1 MPHIYKLKISG
12 KSLGKKIS
20 ASLNA
25 MLAVKLDTG
34 FNIEVEFPITPFHRR
49 LFAWL
54 IDLMVQLAYLWLMD
68 LFISGVSN
76 DYWPDW
82 LVVIYLLPYLFYHLV
97 MEITLNG
104 QSIGKKAMNIKVIT
118 MEGGQPSLSQYIIRW
133 MFRLLDFGV
142 FFIPAFFSVILSRW
156 SQRVGDIVAGTIVI
170 DTKARTSWEDTIFT
184 ELAIDYK
191 PRYQQVMQLS
201 DKDIN
206 TLKSI
211 IETVRRKSDH
221 ELAFNATE
229 RIKGRLNINTDQ
241 EPYDFLQTLLKDYN
255 YYATN
260 N

>member
-1 MPHIYKLKISG
+1 
-12 KSLGKKIS
+12 
-20 ASLNA
+20 

-34 FNIEVEFPITPFHRR
+34 FNIEVEFPISPFHRR
-49 LFAWL
+49 LFAWI
-54 IDLMVQLAYLWLMD
+54 IDLVVQLAYLWLVG
-68 LFISGVSN
+68 LLLSGIVN
-76 DYWPDW
+76 DWSIW
-82 LVVIYLLPYLFYHLV
+82 LDVLYYLPCFFYHLA
-97 MEITLNG
+97 MEIMLNG
-104 QSIGKKAMNIKVIT
+104 QSIGKKAMSIRVIT
-118 MEGGQPSLSQYIIRW
+118 LEGGQPSLSQYIIRW
-133 MFRLLDFGV
+133 MFRLFDFGL
-142 FFIPAFFSVILSRW
+142 FFIPAFFSIILSSR

-184 ELAIDYK
+184 ELEINYK

-211 IETVRRKSDH
+211 IETVRRKSDY

-229 RIKGRLNINTDQ
+229 RIKGRLNIQTDQ
-241 EPYDFLQTLLKDYN
+241 DPYDFLQTLLKDYN

>member
-1 MPHIYKLKISG
+1 
-12 KSLGKKIS
+12 
-20 ASLNA
+20 

-54 IDLMVQLAYLWLMD
+54 IDLMVQLAYLWLAEM
-68 LFISGVSN
+68 LISGITN
-76 DYWPDW
+76 DDW
-82 LVVIYLLPYLFYHLV
+82 EIWMIILFWQPVMFYHLI

-133 MFRLLDFGV
+133 MFRLLDFGL

-184 ELAIDYK
+184 ELAYDYK
-191 PRYQQVMQLS
+191 PRYRQVMQLS

-211 IETVRRKSDH
+211 IETVRKKNDY

-229 RIKGRLNINTDQ
+229 RIKGRLNISTDQ
-241 EPYDFLQTLLKDYN
+241 DPYDFLQTLLKDYN

>member
-1 MPHIYKLKISG
+1 
-12 KSLGKKIS
+12 
-20 ASLNA
+20 

-34 FNIEVEFPITPFHRR
+34 FNIEVEFPITPFHKR

-54 IDLMVQLAYLWLMD
+54 IDLMVQLAYLWLVE
-68 LFISGVSN
+68 LFISGIINSN
-76 DYWPDW
+76 WPTW
-82 LVVIYLLPYLFYHLV
+82 LIIIFWLPVFFYHLI

-104 QSIGKKAMNIKVIT
+104 QSVGKKAMSIKVIT
-118 MEGGQPSLSQYIIRW
+118 MEGGQPSLSQYLIRW

-142 FFIPAFFSVILSRW
+142 FFIPAFFSVILSKW
-156 SQRVGDIVAGTIVI
+156 SQRIGDIVAGTIMI
-170 DTKARTSWEDTIFT
+170 DLKGRTSWEDTIFT

-211 IETVRRKSDH
+211 IEAVRKKSDY

-229 RIKGRLNINTDQ
+229 RIKGRLNISTDQ

>member
-1 MPHIYKLKISG
+1 
-12 KSLGKKIS
+12 
-20 ASLNA
+20 

-54 IDLMVQLAYLWLMD
+54 IDLTVQFAYLYLMEM
-68 LFISGVSN
+68 LISEVS
-76 DYWPDW
+76 DGYWPGW
-82 LVVIYLLPYLFYHLV
+82 LIVVYWLPVLFYHLI

-104 QSIGKKAMNIKVIT
+104 QSIGKKAMSIKVIT
-118 MEGGQPSLSQYIIRW
+118 LEGGQPSLSQYIIRW
-133 MFRLLDFGV
+133 MFRMFDFGL
-142 FFIPAFFSVILSRW
+142 FCIPAFFSVILSSR
-156 SQRVGDIVAGTIVI
+156 SQRVGDIVADTIII
-170 DTKARTSWEDTIFT
+170 DTKARTSWQDTIFT
-184 ELAIDYK
+184 ELEINYK
-191 PRYQQVMQLS
+191 PRYSQVMQLS

-211 IETVRRKSDH
+211 IETVRKKSDH

-229 RIKGRLNINTDQ
+229 RIKGRLNISTDQ
-241 EPYDFLQTLLKDYN
+241 DPYDFLQTLLKDYN